1 MGGGVK
7 AGDREAVFGGEEK
20 EPACGANRGLP
31 RGVGELQPRGMETIV
46 PSSFL
51 NVIQLAIT
59 PVILLSGVGGL
70 MITLTNR
77 MARVVDRT
85 RALAGQVRQAAAEA
99 SEERRHLEDQLDILW
114 RRARLV
120 QRAVIFAGLSM
131 LLACVLVM
139 VIFVG
144 AVLHREFAVEMVVIF
159 LASIS
164 CLIAALTAFLRDIVV
179 SLGALKLEVARV
191 RGISR

>member
-1 MGGGVK
+1 MQRLETSGGKERAEVGI
-7 AGDREAVFGGEEK
+7 AGESFG
-20 EPACGANRGLP
+20 CRLW
-31 RGVGELQPRGMETIV
+31 GMESIV

-51 NVIQLAIT
+51 EVIQLSIT

-85 RALAGQVRQAAAEA
+85 RALAGQVREAATD
-99 SEERRHLEDQLDILW
+99 SSGERTHLESQLEILW

-120 QRAVIFAGLSM
+120 QRAVMCAGLSM

-139 VIFVG
+139 VIFVD
-144 AVLHREFAVEMVVIF
+144 AVMVREFAIEMVVIF
-159 LASIS
+159 VASIFF
-164 CLIAALTAFLRDIVV
+164 LIAALLAFLRDIVIA
-179 SLGALKLEVARV
+179 LRALKLEVVRV
-191 RGISR
+191 RSLSR

>member
-1 MGGGVK
+1 MSGGVK
-7 AGDREAVFGGEEK
+7 GGGK
-20 EPACGANRGLP
+20 RRVARTAAAPTLRLM
-31 RGVGELQPRGMETIV
+31 QSIV

-51 NVIQLAIT
+51 EVIQLAIT

-85 RALAGQVRQAAAEA
+85 RALAGQVRTAAADA
-99 SEERRHLEDQLDILW
+99 SDERVHLESQLEILW
-114 RRARLV
+114 RRSRLV
-120 QRAVIFAGLSM
+120 QRAVMCAGLSM

-139 VIFVG
+139 VIE
-144 AVLHREFAVEMVVIF
+144 REFAVEMVVLF
-159 LASIS
+159 VASIL
-164 CLIAALTAFLRDIVV
+164 CLIAALAAFLRDIVV
-179 SLGALKLEVARV
+179 SLRALKLEVVRV

>member
-1 MGGGVK
+1 M
-7 AGDREAVFGGEEK
+7 
-20 EPACGANRGLP
+20 N
-31 RGVGELQPRGMETIV
+31 TIV

-51 NVIQLAIT
+51 PVIQLAIT

-85 RALAGQVRQAAAEA
+85 RILAGQVRQAASQE
-99 SEERRHLEDQLDILW
+99 SEEREHLEHQLDILW

-120 QRAVIFAGLSM
+120 QRAVMFAGLSM

-139 VIFVG
+139 IIFVD
-144 AVLHREFAVEMVVIF
+144 AVLEREFAVEMVVIF
-159 LASIS
+159 LASIA
-164 CLIAALTAFLRDIVV
+164 CLIAALAVKEPDWVVAPTAMTASMIGPAP
-179 SLGALKLEVARV
+179 S
-191 RGISR
+191 

>member
-1 MGGGVK
+1 MRGGVK
-7 AGDREAVFGGEEK
+7 GGGK
-20 EPACGANRGLP
+20 RRVARTAAAPTLRLM
-31 RGVGELQPRGMETIV
+31 QSIV

-51 NVIQLAIT
+51 EVIQLAIT

-85 RALAGQVRQAAAEA
+85 RSLATQVRTAATDA
-99 SEERRHLEDQLDILW
+99 SEERIHLESQLDILW

-120 QRAVIFAGLSM
+120 QRAVMCAGLSM

-139 VIFVG
+139 VIFLD
-144 AVLHREFAVEMVVIF
+144 AVMAREFAVEMVVIF
-159 LASIS
+159 VASIL
-164 CLIAALTAFLRDIVV
+164 CLIAALAAFLRDIVV
-179 SLGALKLEVARV
+179 SLRALKLEVVRV